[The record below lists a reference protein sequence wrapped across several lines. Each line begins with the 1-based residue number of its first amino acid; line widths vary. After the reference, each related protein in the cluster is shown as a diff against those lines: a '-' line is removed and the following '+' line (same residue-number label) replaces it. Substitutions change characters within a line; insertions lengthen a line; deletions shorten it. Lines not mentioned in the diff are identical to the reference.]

1 MTAKPK
7 GDLTKTFDAIKRPA
21 PVVKSKEDKGLSKMT
36 FELSTPAKKQLAI
49 MAVDTEKTQREL
61 LAEALNLLFREH
73 KKPEIA

>member
-7 GDLTKTFDAIKRPA
+7 GDITNVFDVKKPA
-21 PVVKSKEDKGLSKMT
+21 PIVKPKEGKGISKMT
-36 FELSTPAKKQLAI
+36 FHLSTPAKKQLAI